1 MIDPRKSRMNSPNY
15 WYEGDDKLLKGCW
28 HDEQN
33 TLAEI
38 AVWIGRTPSAIYQQA
53 RLMGLDTKSRTL
65 TPKCLAEYKAKLT
78 IRIARD
84 RSIGSIGSNS
94 YEGSGQPLETWYT
107 L

>member
-28 HDEQN
+28 PDEQN

-38 AVWIGRTPSAIYQQA
+38 AVWVGRTPSAIYQQA
-53 RLMGLDTKSRTL
+53 RRMGLDTKNRTL
-65 TPKCLAEYKAKLT
+65 TPKCLDEYKAKLS

-84 RSIGSIGSNS
+84 RSIGSIGQSNS
-94 YEGSGQPLETWYT
+94 GSGYPLETWYP